1 MSKLLDLFERD
12 FAAKLFHRED
22 TYRKIIGLLPDR
34 ELLIVE
40 TGTTRQP
47 GNFKYDGNSTVI
59 WDSLTGVSGGRVFSV
74 DLDPEA
80 VVAARG
86 LVSTRTTVVEEN
98 SLTFLAKFPEKENI
112 DLLYLDSLDAHL
124 PEAPAHHLFELMQVW
139 SSLRPGTI
147 VAIDDVLEPHRGK
160 HAAVAHFMH
169 TMGIEAKVWGYQVA
183 WVKP

>member
-1 MSKLLDLFERD
+1 MNKALELYEQE
-12 FAAKLFHRED
+12 FAKKLFRRED
-22 TYRKIIGLLPDR
+22 TYRKIIALLPNR

-47 GNFKYDGNSTVI
+47 GNFRHDGNSTVI
-59 WDSLTGVSGGRVFSV
+59 WDAITGVVGGRVYSV
-74 DLDPEA
+74 DTDPEA
-80 VVAARG
+80 VSAAQK
-86 LVSTRTTVVEEN
+86 LVSKRTTVVNEN
-98 SLTFLAKFPEKENI
+98 SLSFLASFPEKEKI

-139 SSLRPGTI
+139 SSLRSGAI

-169 TMGIEAKVWGYQVA
+169 SVGIEPKVWGYQVA